1 VLARCRVDL
10 AMPKFDTNH
19 MRLLLGK
26 GAYQSEIAS
35 LMGVSQQV
43 VSYHV
48 GKLRRM
54 YGFK

>member
-1 VLARCRVDL
+1 
-10 AMPKFDTNH
+10 MPKFDVNQL
-19 MRLLLGK
+19 RLLLGK

-35 LMGVSQQV
+35 LMNTSQQV

-54 YGFK
+54 FGFK